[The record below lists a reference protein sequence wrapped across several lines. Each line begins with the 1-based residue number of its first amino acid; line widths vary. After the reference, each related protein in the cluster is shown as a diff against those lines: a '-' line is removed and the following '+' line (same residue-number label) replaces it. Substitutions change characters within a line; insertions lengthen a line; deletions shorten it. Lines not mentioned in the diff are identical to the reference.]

1 MIHRDEVAVGLF
13 SKLIKQRK
21 ESMKS
26 YIDGGRA
33 DLAEIEKQ
41 ECEVIAS
48 YLPQQ
53 LSEEEVDALVTS
65 AIAKLEATTVKDM
78 GKVKCFII

>member
-1 MIHRDEVAVGLF
+1 
-13 SKLIKQRK
+13 
-21 ESMKS
+21 MKS